1 MSIGSLVEPLLRRVA
16 LFQGLRSDQLI
27 EIARRAERVQF
38 KPGDTIIREGQ
49 PGDAAYLIVSGT
61 AQRTAGPDSDETAE
75 LQPGTLIGEM
85 AMLVET
91 DYSST
96 VVCRDAAKSLRITR
110 SSLLE
115 QMGSDLSLA
124 DHILEQL
131 AGRLR
136 HLAREL
142 KRIDDLLGAAGQPLQ
157 APPAGGCLLLV
168 KPQPQSAHSG

>member
-16 LFQGLRSDQLI
+16 LFQGLRPDQLI

-38 KPGDTIIREGQ
+38 KPGNAIIREGD

-61 AQRTAGPDSDETAE
+61 AQRTAGPGSDEIVE

-96 VVCRDAAKSLRITR
+96 VVCREAARTLRITR
-110 SSLLE
+110 SGLLE
-115 QMGSDLSLA
+115 QMSADLSLA
-124 DHILEQL
+124 DHLLEHL

-136 HLAREL
+136 HLAGEL
-142 KRIDDLLGAAGQPLQ
+142 RRIDALLGAAEQPMH
-157 APPAGGCLLLV
+157 PPRLLIA
-168 KPQPQSAHSG
+168 KSRPEAAHSG